1 MQKTTRRMV
10 RAGLYLALGVTLHI
24 METALL
30 PLGMV
35 LPFPGA
41 RVGLANLVGLV
52 VLAMEGAGLAWWVTL
67 GRIVLGALFS
77 GTFLGLPFW
86 MGSAGGALAMAGMTA
101 ARPLVP
107 DRFSWLGLSVMGA
120 FCHNIGQLLVLKTVV
135 PGVGIMAYLPW
146 MALLSVPS
154 GALVGGAASK
164 VIQRLAAVWDDDCQR
179 NLVEEDDGP

>member
-77 GTFLGLPFW
+77 GTF
-86 MGSAGGALAMAGMTA
+86 
-101 ARPLVP
+101 
-107 DRFSWLGLSVMGA
+107 
-120 FCHNIGQLLVLKTVV
+120 
-135 PGVGIMAYLPW
+135 
-146 MALLSVPS
+146 
-154 GALVGGAASK
+154 
-164 VIQRLAAVWDDDCQR
+164 
-179 NLVEEDDGP
+179 